1 MGKPFIKK
9 YAVLEDGTKL
19 VLDTPESVEK
29 HKDFIVTKK
38 VFDDTPEPQT
48 ASQSELVLPD
58 VIRVRNKK
66 TDHVFSVRR
75 DYYEKYRG
83 SLEIVDE

>member
-38 VFDDTPEPQT
+38 VFDDTLEPQT
-48 ASQSELVLPD
+48 ALPD

-83 SLEIVDE
+83 SLEIVNE

>member
-19 VLDTPESVEK
+19 VLDTPESAEK

-48 ASQSELVLPD
+48 ELPN

>member
-38 VFDDTPEPQT
+38 VFDDTPAPQ
-48 ASQSELVLPD
+48 AVLPD

>member
-1 MGKPFIKK
+1 MAKPFIKK

-38 VFDDTPEPQT
+38 VFDDTPTP
-48 ASQSELVLPD
+48 QSELPKV
-58 VIRVRNKK
+58 VRVRNKK

-75 DYYEKYRG
+75 DYYEKYHG

>member
-1 MGKPFIKK
+1 MAKPFIKK

-19 VLDTPESVEK
+19 VLDTPESAEK

-38 VFDDTPEPQT
+38 VFDDTPELT
-48 ASQSELVLPD
+48 HHVETEELPKV
-58 VIRVRNKK
+58 VRVRNKK

>member
-1 MGKPFIKK
+1 MAKPFIKK
-9 YAVLEDGTKL
+9 YAVLEDGMKL
-19 VLDTPESVEK
+19 VLDTPESAEK

-38 VFDDTPEPQT
+38 VFDDTPQPE
-48 ASQSELVLPD
+48 SELPKV
-58 VIRVRNKK
+58 VRVRNKK

>member
-1 MGKPFIKK
+1 MAKPFIKK

-19 VLDTPESVEK
+19 VLDTPELVGE

-38 VFDDTPEPQT
+38 VFDDTPEQ
-48 ASQSELVLPD
+48 QSESELPN

-66 TDHVFSVRR
+66 TDQVFSVRR

-83 SLEIVDE
+83 SLEIVDEQS